1 MLPKVAIVGR
11 PNVGKSTL
19 FNRIIGER
27 LSITDNQPGVTR
39 DRIYAKGTWLSKE
52 FSLIDTGGIELG
64 DAPFLTEIKT
74 QADIA
79 MEEADVIVFVVDCRS
94 GVTDNDSYIAKLLYK
109 TNKPVLLAVNKV
121 DDQKFRDNIYEF
133 YALGFGDPIPIS
145 SSHGIGTGNLLDQ
158 IIENL
163 PKRTEEVKDDAIKFC
178 LIGRPNVGKS
188 SLTNCLLNDN
198 RNRLSKDE
206 LEARLKDLFGL
217 RIIVWLNHGF
227 IKGDDTDSHVDTL
240 ARFIAPNKV
249 AYAACLDENDEHYKE
264 LNLMKKELEN
274 AGFELVALPLPKPV
288 FYNGKRL
295 GATYCNFIF
304 INGAVI
310 VPTYGDKEADDYAL
324 NTLKDVIPNRE
335 IIGVDSRVFIRQ
347 NGSLHCSSQNRYKR
361 IK

>member
-1 MLPKVAIVGR
+1 MANLKNIRA
-11 PNVGKSTL
+11 
-19 FNRIIGER
+19 FGEWENQELLM
-27 LSITDNQPGVTR
+27 LSIPHSNSDWAEYLDEILDSYEELVRAVSKYQKVLLIAPNQSDFDRFKKFDNC
-39 DRIYAKGTWLSKE
+39 E
-52 FSLIDTGGIELG
+52 FLQIDTDDTWIRDYGAIDVEKDSEIISYDFKFNAWGGKFSSSKDDVVNKKLFEHFG
-64 DAPFLTEIKT
+64 TKLTEINLILEGGSI
-74 QADIA
+74 DFNG
-79 MEEADVIVFVVDCRS
+79 D
-94 GVTDNDSYIAKLLYK
+94 GVMLT
-109 TNKPVLLAVNKV
+109 T
-121 DDQKFRDNIYEF
+121 
-133 YALGFGDPIPIS
+133 
-145 SSHGIGTGNLLDQ
+145 
-158 IIENL
+158 
-163 PKRTEEVKDDAIKFC
+163 TE
-178 LIGRPNVGKS
+178 
-188 SLTNCLLNDN
+188 CLLNDN

-217 RIIVWLNHGF
+217 RKIVWLNHGF

-324 NTLKDVIPNRE
+324 NTLKDAIPNRE

>member
-1 MLPKVAIVGR
+1 MANLKNIRA
-11 PNVGKSTL
+11 
-19 FNRIIGER
+19 FGEWENQELLM
-27 LSITDNQPGVTR
+27 LSIPHSNSDWAEYLDEILDSYEELVRAVSKYQKVLLIAPNLSDFDRFKKFDNCKFLQ
-39 DRIYAKGTWLSKE
+39 
-52 FSLIDTGGIELG
+52 IDTDDTWIRDYGAIDVEKDSEIISYDFKFNAWGGKFSSSK
-64 DAPFLTEIKT
+64 D
-74 QADIA
+74 
-79 MEEADVIVFVVDCRS
+79 DV
-94 GVTDNDSYIAKLLYK
+94 
-109 TNKPVLLAVNKV
+109 VNK
-121 DDQKFRDNIYEF
+121 KLFEH
-133 YALGFGDPIPIS
+133 FGTKLEEI
-145 SSHGIGTGNLLDQ
+145 NLILEGGSIDF
-158 IIENL
+158 NGDGVML
-163 PKRTEEVKDDAIKFC
+163 TTTE
-178 LIGRPNVGKS
+178 
-188 SLTNCLLNDN
+188 CLLNDN

-217 RIIVWLNHGF
+217 RKIVWLNHGF

-288 FYNGKRL
+288 FYNEKRL

-324 NTLKDVIPNRE
+324 NTLKDAIPNRE

>member
-1 MLPKVAIVGR
+1 MANLKNIRA
-11 PNVGKSTL
+11 
-19 FNRIIGER
+19 FGEWENQELLM
-27 LSITDNQPGVTR
+27 LSIPHSNSDWAEYLDEILDSYEELVRVVSKYQKVLLIAPNLSDFDRFKKFDNC
-39 DRIYAKGTWLSKE
+39 E
-52 FSLIDTGGIELG
+52 FLQIDTDDTWIRDYGAIDVEKDSEIISYDFKFNAWGGKFSSSKDDVVNKKLFEHFG
-64 DAPFLTEIKT
+64 TKLTEINLILEGGSI
-74 QADIA
+74 DFNG
-79 MEEADVIVFVVDCRS
+79 D
-94 GVTDNDSYIAKLLYK
+94 GVMLT
-109 TNKPVLLAVNKV
+109 T
-121 DDQKFRDNIYEF
+121 
-133 YALGFGDPIPIS
+133 
-145 SSHGIGTGNLLDQ
+145 
-158 IIENL
+158 
-163 PKRTEEVKDDAIKFC
+163 TE
-178 LIGRPNVGKS
+178 
-188 SLTNCLLNDN
+188 CLLNDN

-217 RIIVWLNHGF
+217 RKIVWLNHGF

-310 VPTYGDKEADDYAL
+310 VPTYGDKEADNYAL
-324 NTLKDVIPNRE
+324 NTLKDAISNRE

-347 NGSLHCSSQNRYKR
+347 NGSLHCSSQNRYER

>member
-1 MLPKVAIVGR
+1 MANLKNIRA
-11 PNVGKSTL
+11 
-19 FNRIIGER
+19 FGEWENQELLM
-27 LSITDNQPGVTR
+27 LSIPHSNSDWAEYLDEILDSYEELVRAVSKYQKVLLIAPNLSDFDRFKKFDNCKFLQ
-39 DRIYAKGTWLSKE
+39 
-52 FSLIDTGGIELG
+52 IDTDDTWIRDYGAIDVEKDSEIISYDFKFNAWGGKFSSSK
-64 DAPFLTEIKT
+64 D
-74 QADIA
+74 
-79 MEEADVIVFVVDCRS
+79 DV
-94 GVTDNDSYIAKLLYK
+94 
-109 TNKPVLLAVNKV
+109 VNK
-121 DDQKFRDNIYEF
+121 KLFEH
-133 YALGFGDPIPIS
+133 FGTKLEEI
-145 SSHGIGTGNLLDQ
+145 NLILEGGSIDF
-158 IIENL
+158 NGDGVML
-163 PKRTEEVKDDAIKFC
+163 TTTE
-178 LIGRPNVGKS
+178 
-188 SLTNCLLNDN
+188 CLLNDN

-206 LEARLKDLFGL
+206 LEIKLKDLFGL
-217 RIIVWLNHGF
+217 NKIVWLNHGF

-324 NTLKDVIPNRE
+324 NTLKDAIPNRE

>member
-1 MLPKVAIVGR
+1 MAKLKNIRA
-11 PNVGKSTL
+11 
-19 FNRIIGER
+19 FGEWENQELLM
-27 LSITDNQPGVTR
+27 LSIPHSNSDWAEYLDEILDSYEELVRAVSKYQKVLLIAPNQSDFDRFKKFDNC
-39 DRIYAKGTWLSKE
+39 E
-52 FSLIDTGGIELG
+52 FLQIDTDDTWIRDYGAIDVEKDSEIISYDFKFNAWGGKFSSSK
-64 DAPFLTEIKT
+64 D
-74 QADIA
+74 
-79 MEEADVIVFVVDCRS
+79 DV
-94 GVTDNDSYIAKLLYK
+94 
-109 TNKPVLLAVNKV
+109 VNK
-121 DDQKFRDNIYEF
+121 KLFEH
-133 YALGFGDPIPIS
+133 FGTKLEEI
-145 SSHGIGTGNLLDQ
+145 NLILEGGSIDF
-158 IIENL
+158 NGDGVML
-163 PKRTEEVKDDAIKFC
+163 TTTE
-178 LIGRPNVGKS
+178 
-188 SLTNCLLNDN
+188 CLLNDN

-217 RIIVWLNHGF
+217 RKIVWLNHGF

-310 VPTYGDKEADDYAL
+310 VPTYGDKEADEYAI
-324 NTLKDVIPNRE
+324 NALKSALPNKD

>member
-1 MLPKVAIVGR
+1 MVNLKNIRA
-11 PNVGKSTL
+11 
-19 FNRIIGER
+19 FGEWENQELLM
-27 LSITDNQPGVTR
+27 LSIPHSNSDWAEYLDEILDSYEELVRAVSKYQKVLLIAPNQSDFDRFKKFDNC
-39 DRIYAKGTWLSKE
+39 E
-52 FSLIDTGGIELG
+52 FLQIDTDDTWIRDYGAIDVEKDSGIISYDFKFNAWGGKFSSSKDDLVNKKLFEHFG
-64 DAPFLTEIKT
+64 TKLTEINLILEGGSI
-74 QADIA
+74 DFNG
-79 MEEADVIVFVVDCRS
+79 D
-94 GVTDNDSYIAKLLYK
+94 GVMLT
-109 TNKPVLLAVNKV
+109 T
-121 DDQKFRDNIYEF
+121 
-133 YALGFGDPIPIS
+133 
-145 SSHGIGTGNLLDQ
+145 
-158 IIENL
+158 
-163 PKRTEEVKDDAIKFC
+163 TE
-178 LIGRPNVGKS
+178 
-188 SLTNCLLNDN
+188 CLLNDN

-217 RIIVWLNHGF
+217 RKIVWLNHGF

-324 NTLKDVIPNRE
+324 NTLKDAIPNRE

>member
-1 MLPKVAIVGR
+1 MTNLKNIRA
-11 PNVGKSTL
+11 
-19 FNRIIGER
+19 FGEWENQELLM
-27 LSITDNQPGVTR
+27 LSIPHSNSDWAEYLDEILDSYEELVRAVSKYQKVLLIAPNQSDFDRFKKFDNCEFLLVDTDDTWIR
-39 DRIYAKGTWLSKE
+39 DYGAIDVEKDSEIISYDFKFNAWGGKFSSSKDDVVNKKLFEHFGTK
-52 FSLIDTGGIELG
+52 
-64 DAPFLTEIKT
+64 LTEINLILEGGSI
-74 QADIA
+74 DFNG
-79 MEEADVIVFVVDCRS
+79 D
-94 GVTDNDSYIAKLLYK
+94 GVMLT
-109 TNKPVLLAVNKV
+109 T
-121 DDQKFRDNIYEF
+121 
-133 YALGFGDPIPIS
+133 
-145 SSHGIGTGNLLDQ
+145 
-158 IIENL
+158 
-163 PKRTEEVKDDAIKFC
+163 TE
-178 LIGRPNVGKS
+178 
-188 SLTNCLLNDN
+188 CLLNDN

-206 LEARLKDLFGL
+206 LEIKLKDLFGL
-217 RIIVWLNHGF
+217 RKIVWLNHGF

-310 VPTYGDKEADDYAL
+310 VPTYGDKEADEYAI
-324 NTLKDVIPNRE
+324 NALKSALPNKD

>member
-1 MLPKVAIVGR
+1 MANLKNIRA
-11 PNVGKSTL
+11 
-19 FNRIIGER
+19 FGEWENQELLM
-27 LSITDNQPGVTR
+27 LSIPHSNSDWAEYLDEILDSYEELVRAVSKYQKVLLIAPNLSDFDRFKKFDNC
-39 DRIYAKGTWLSKE
+39 E
-52 FSLIDTGGIELG
+52 FLQIDTDDTWIRDYGAIDVEKDSEVISYDFKFNAWGGKFSSSK
-64 DAPFLTEIKT
+64 D
-74 QADIA
+74 
-79 MEEADVIVFVVDCRS
+79 DV
-94 GVTDNDSYIAKLLYK
+94 
-109 TNKPVLLAVNKV
+109 VNK
-121 DDQKFRDNIYEF
+121 KLFEH
-133 YALGFGDPIPIS
+133 FGTKLEEI
-145 SSHGIGTGNLLDQ
+145 NLILEGGSIDF
-158 IIENL
+158 NGDGVML
-163 PKRTEEVKDDAIKFC
+163 TTTE
-178 LIGRPNVGKS
+178 
-188 SLTNCLLNDN
+188 CLLNDN

-217 RIIVWLNHGF
+217 RKIVWLNHGF

-249 AYAACLDENDEHYKE
+249 AYAACLNENDEHYKE

-324 NTLKDVIPNRE
+324 NTLKDAIPNRE

>member
-1 MLPKVAIVGR
+1 VLLIA
-11 PNVGKSTL
+11 PNQSDFDRFKK
-19 FNRIIGER
+19 F
-27 LSITDNQPGVTR
+27 DNC
-39 DRIYAKGTWLSKE
+39 E
-52 FSLIDTGGIELG
+52 FLQIDTDDTWIRDYGAIDVEKDSEIISYDFKFNAWGGKFSSSKDDLVNKKLFEHFG
-64 DAPFLTEIKT
+64 TKLTEINLILEGGSI
-74 QADIA
+74 DFNG
-79 MEEADVIVFVVDCRS
+79 D
-94 GVTDNDSYIAKLLYK
+94 GVMLT
-109 TNKPVLLAVNKV
+109 T
-121 DDQKFRDNIYEF
+121 
-133 YALGFGDPIPIS
+133 
-145 SSHGIGTGNLLDQ
+145 
-158 IIENL
+158 
-163 PKRTEEVKDDAIKFC
+163 TE
-178 LIGRPNVGKS
+178 
-188 SLTNCLLNDN
+188 CLLNDN

-217 RIIVWLNHGF
+217 RKIVWLNHGF

-324 NTLKDVIPNRE
+324 NTLKDAIPNRE

>member
-1 MLPKVAIVGR
+1 MANLKNIRA
-11 PNVGKSTL
+11 
-19 FNRIIGER
+19 FGEWENQELLM
-27 LSITDNQPGVTR
+27 LSIPHSNSDWAEYLDEILDSYEELVRAVSKYQKVLLIAPNQSDFDRFKKFDNC
-39 DRIYAKGTWLSKE
+39 E
-52 FSLIDTGGIELG
+52 FLQIDTDDTWIRDYGAIDVEKDSEIISYDFKFNAWGGKFSSSKDDVVNKKLFEHFG
-64 DAPFLTEIKT
+64 TKLTEINLILEGGSI
-74 QADIA
+74 DFNG
-79 MEEADVIVFVVDCRS
+79 D
-94 GVTDNDSYIAKLLYK
+94 GVMLT
-109 TNKPVLLAVNKV
+109 T
-121 DDQKFRDNIYEF
+121 
-133 YALGFGDPIPIS
+133 
-145 SSHGIGTGNLLDQ
+145 
-158 IIENL
+158 
-163 PKRTEEVKDDAIKFC
+163 TE
-178 LIGRPNVGKS
+178 
-188 SLTNCLLNDN
+188 CLLNDN

-206 LEARLKDLFGL
+206 LEIKLKDLFGL
-217 RIIVWLNHGF
+217 NKIVWLNHGF

-310 VPTYGDKEADDYAL
+310 VPTYGDKEADDYVL
-324 NTLKDVIPNRE
+324 NTLKDAIPNRE